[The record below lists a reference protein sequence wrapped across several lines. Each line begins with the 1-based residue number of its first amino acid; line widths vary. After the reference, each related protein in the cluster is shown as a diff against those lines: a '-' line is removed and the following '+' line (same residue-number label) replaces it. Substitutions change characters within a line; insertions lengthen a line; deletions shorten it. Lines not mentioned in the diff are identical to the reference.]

1 MSAKAIL
8 YPMMA
13 MVLLTVIVSIVM
25 YRRRLAELRAKRI
38 RPQEVASATAMA
50 TKLEDTSA
58 ADNFRNLFE
67 TPVLFYAA
75 VLTVYA
81 TRITDPL
88 YVGLAWLYV
97 AARIAHTLIHCTS
110 NIVLHR
116 LKAFLLSWVMLWI
129 LWGLIAWDLIV
140 VGKS

>member
-25 YRRRLAELRAKRI
+25 YRRRVAEMRAKRI

-58 ADNFRNLFE
+58 ADHFRNLFE
-67 TPVLFYAA
+67 TPVRFYAA
-75 VLTVYA
+75 VLAVYA

-88 YVGLAWLYV
+88 DVGLAWLYV
-97 AARIAHTLIHCTS
+97 AARIAHTLIQCTS

-116 LKAFLLSWVMLWI
+116 LKAFLLSWVILGI
-129 LWGLIAWDLIV
+129 LWGLIVWDLIV